1 MGDDKYFCC
10 FANKKTLNDNYQTLI
25 SLLLPEGIL
34 EYFDVIKTVNDK
46 NGLSIYLDEKNIPP
60 DGYKSEELESK
71 GFFAEIRVQDFPIRG
86 RKAFLCIRRRRWE
99 VKTDKSIVSRDW
111 KLVQT
116 GTRMTKEFAAFLKG
130 IFG

>member
-1 MGDDKYFCC
+1 MFC
-10 FANKKTLNDNYQTLI
+10 FQKVELSDSSQTLI

-34 EYFDVIKTVNDK
+34 DYFDIVNTVSDK
-46 NGLSIYLDEKNIPP
+46 SGLSIYLEEKNTPP
-60 DGYKSEELESK
+60 HGYNAEALESK
-71 GFFAEIRVQDFPIRG
+71 GFYAEIRVQDFPIRG
-86 RKAFLCIRRRRWE
+86 KKAFLCIRRRRWE
-99 VKTDKSIVSRDW
+99 VRSSKEIISRDW

>member
-1 MGDDKYFCC
+1 MK
-10 FANKKTLNDNYQTLI
+10 DNYQLLV

-34 EYFDVIKTVNDK
+34 EYFDIVNAVDGK
-46 NGLSIYLDEKNIPP
+46 DGLSIYLDEKNVPP
-60 DGYKSEELESK
+60 QGYKAEELESK
-71 GFFAEIRVQDFPIRG
+71 GFLEEIRVQDFPIRR

-99 VKTDKSIVSRDW
+99 VRSSKEIISRDW
-111 KLVQT
+111 RLVQT

>member
-1 MGDDKYFCC
+1 
-10 FANKKTLNDNYQTLI
+10 LSDNYQALI

-34 EYFDVIKTVNDK
+34 DYFDIVNTVNDK
-46 NGLSIYLDEKNIPP
+46 SGLSIYLDEKNMPP
-60 DGYKSEELESK
+60 DGYRQEEVESK
-71 GFFAEIRVQDFPIRG
+71 GFLAEIRVQDFPIRG
-86 RKAFLCIRRRRWE
+86 KKAFLCIRRRRWE
-99 VKTDKSIVSRDW
+99 VKTSKELISRDW

>member
-1 MGDDKYFCC
+1 MFCSQK
-10 FANKKTLNDNYQTLI
+10 ADLADNYQNLI

-34 EYFDVIKTVNDK
+34 DYFDIINTVSDK
-46 NGLSIYLDEKNIPP
+46 EGLCIYLDEKNTPP
-60 DGYKSEELESK
+60 VGYKSEDLESK

-99 VKTDKSIVSRDW
+99 AKTSKEIVSRDW

-116 GTRMTKEFAAFLKG
+116 GTRMTQEFAAFLKG

>member
-1 MGDDKYFCC
+1 LLFCSQK
-10 FANKKTLNDNYQTLI
+10 AHLPDNYQNLI

-34 EYFDVIKTVNDK
+34 DYFDIINTVSDK
-46 NGLSIYLDEKNIPP
+46 DGLCIYLDEKNIPP
-60 DGYKSEELESK
+60 IGIKSEDLESK
-71 GFFAEIRVQDFPIRG
+71 EFFTEIRVQDFPIRG

-99 VKTDKSIVSRDW
+99 AKTTKEIVSRDW

-116 GTRMTKEFAAFLKG
+116 GTRMTQEFAAFLKG

>member
-1 MGDDKYFCC
+1 MLFCGQK
-10 FANKKTLNDNYQTLI
+10 AELSDNYQTLI
-25 SLLLPEGIL
+25 SPLLPEGIL
-34 EYFDVIKTVNDK
+34 EYFDIVNTVSDK
-46 NGLSIYLDEKNIPP
+46 DGLSIYLDEKSSAP
-60 DGYKSEELESK
+60 DGYKPEDLESK

-86 RKAFLCIRRRRWE
+86 KKAFLCIRRRRWE
-99 VKTDKSIVSRDW
+99 VKSNKEIVSRDW